1 MIVFTLF
8 LIVVTYSGGIFM
20 IVKPQKELLLEEMVS
35 RISSENLH
43 EEIDSGESVGNEA
56 WQVKS

>member
-1 MIVFTLF
+1 
-8 LIVVTYSGGIFM
+8 M